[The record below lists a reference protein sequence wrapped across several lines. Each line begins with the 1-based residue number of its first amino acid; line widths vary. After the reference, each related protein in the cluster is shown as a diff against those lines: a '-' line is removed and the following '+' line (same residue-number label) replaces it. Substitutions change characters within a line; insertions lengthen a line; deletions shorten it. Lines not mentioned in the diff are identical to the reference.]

1 MCDIGIEKGEFTM
14 SKIPELLDEQ
24 IESHILSLES
34 CSGDDYDQTMEDL
47 IKLHKLRQ
55 EEAKIRQE
63 DEKISNDRRDRTINR
78 VVNTATAIGT
88 TIGGWLVYDIWQRR
102 GLKFELENVVS
113 SPWLKNLM
121 SNMTKIIHK

>member
-1 MCDIGIEKGEFTM
+1 M

-24 IESHILSLES
+24 IESHILSLDVYTGE
-34 CSGDDYDQTMEDL
+34 DYDQAMEDL

-88 TIGGWLVYDIWQRR
+88 TIGGWFVYDIWQRR
-102 GLKFELENVVS
+102 GLKFELQSLAEES
-113 SPWLKNLM
+113 
-121 SNMTKIIHK
+121 HE

>member
-1 MCDIGIEKGEFTM
+1 MKGEFTM

-24 IESHILSLES
+24 IESHILSLDD
-34 CSGDDYDQTMEDL
+34 CTGDDYDQAMEDL

-88 TIGGWLVYDIWQRR
+88 TIGGWFVYDIWQRR

-121 SNMTKIIHK
+121 SNMSKVIHK

>member
-1 MCDIGIEKGEFTM
+1 MKGEFTM

-24 IESHILSLES
+24 IESHILSLDV
-34 CSGDDYDQTMEDL
+34 CTGDDYDQTMEEL

-88 TIGGWLVYDIWQRR
+88 TIGGWFMYDIWQRR

>member
-1 MCDIGIEKGEFTM
+1 M
-14 SKIPELLDEQ
+14 SKIQELLDEQ
-24 IESHILSLES
+24 IESHILSLDS
-34 CSGDDYDQTMEDL
+34 CSGDQYDQTMEDL

-63 DEKISNDRRDRTINR
+63 DEKISNEKKERTIDR
-78 VVNTATAIGT
+78 IVSTATAIGT
-88 TIGGWLVYDIWQRR
+88 TIGGWAVYDVWQRR

>member
-1 MCDIGIEKGEFTM
+1 MKGEFTM

>member
-1 MCDIGIEKGEFTM
+1 M

-34 CSGDDYDQTMEDL
+34 CSGDDYDQTMEEL

>member
-1 MCDIGIEKGEFTM
+1 M

-121 SNMTKIIHK
+121 SNMTKNIQRKLVLPIK